1 MEMNLKIL
9 ILEDTPCDVELIQYE
24 LIKSGLNF
32 FSEIVQTKNEFIA
45 ALDNFLPDI
54 ILSDYSLPSFDGVSA
69 FYIKQEKYAD
79 IPFIIVSGSVG
90 EENAVELIKK
100 GVTDY
105 ALKDKLYTLAP
116 KVIRALK
123 DADELKAKRVVEE
136 KLKTQNKKLFEIAF
150 LQSHQ
155 VRVPITHIL
164 GLYNLF
170 NFDDSSDPYNS
181 NVLIMLKESA
191 ESLDD
196 IIHEIN
202 KKTNEIR
209 DLI

>member
-45 ALDNFLPDI
+45 ALDNFMPDI

-69 FYIKQEKYAD
+69 FYIKQEKYSD